1 MLKNLRNSGFFL
13 KFATPR
19 SRDIINHQD
28 KMLREILSITGKP
41 GLYRIVTPGK
51 RTLVVED
58 LISKKRFPLSQRDR
72 VVCLGD
78 IAMYTEGEDLPL
90 GQILDR
96 LYAVEEA
103 KPIDV
108 KSMDNDALRE
118 EFAKAV
124 EDFDRE
130 RVYPTDIKKLFNWYN
145 LLISQGFEKF
155 ADEEEEKAGKAD
167 TEEAAEK
174 AE

>member
-1 MLKNLRNSGFFL
+1 MLK
-13 KFATPR
+13 
-19 SRDIINHQD
+19 
-28 KMLREILSITGKP
+28 EILSITGRP
-41 GLYRIVTPGK
+41 GLFKILTSGK

-58 LISKKRFPLSQRDR
+58 MVGKKRFPLGQRDR

-78 IAMYTEGEDLPL
+78 IAMYTTGEDLPL
-90 GQILDR
+90 GEILDR
-96 LYAVEEA
+96 VYAAEEGKPVE
-103 KPIDV
+103 V

-145 LLISQGFEKF
+145 LLISQGFTKF
-155 ADEEEEKAGKAD
+155 TEEVK
-167 TEEAAEK
+167 TEEAEEAGKSDVPESK
-174 AE
+174 